1 MSSKFSGFLVALKNE
16 MPYFRAF
23 PGFFYYSSSS
33 MVTTC
38 SDTRFAVL
46 QDVGIIL
53 SGIERNNHIF
63 CGFLSLNYP
72 WDNQLE
78 QQNII
83 YHSPN
88 LFIIQLNLVICA
100 KMTKLE

>member
-1 MSSKFSGFLVALKNE
+1 MTTGRTSEKYISLILVGFLVALKNE

-23 PGFFYYSSSS
+23 PAFCNYSSSS

-38 SDTRFAVL
+38 SDTCFAVL

-53 SGIERNNHIF
+53 SGIEGNNHIF

-72 WDNQLE
+72 WDKKS
-78 QQNII
+78 QNALYPI
-83 YHSPN
+83 
-88 LFIIQLNLVICA
+88 
-100 KMTKLE
+100 

>member
-1 MSSKFSGFLVALKNE
+1 MQTDYKQVKVFSFDLFLVCFQILVALKTE
-16 MPYFRAF
+16 MPYFTGVPAF
-23 PGFFYYSSSS
+23 CYYSSSS

-38 SDTRFAVL
+38 SDTCFAML

-63 CGFLSLNYP
+63 FVFLSPNYP
-72 WDNQLE
+72 WDNQLK

-83 YHSPN
+83 YHD
-88 LFIIQLNLVICA
+88 
-100 KMTKLE
+100 

>member
-1 MSSKFSGFLVALKNE
+1 MWALKTE
-16 MPYFRAF
+16 TPYLQAF
-23 PGFFYYSSSS
+23 PAFFHYSSSS

-46 QDVGIIL
+46 QDVGFIL

-72 WDNQLE
+72 WDKNCGYLTQPL
-78 QQNII
+78 ITAVA
-83 YHSPN
+83 
-88 LFIIQLNLVICA
+88 LTL
-100 KMTKLE
+100 

>member
-1 MSSKFSGFLVALKNE
+1 MNSRKKYKSLKFNGFRLLTISG
-16 MPYFRAF
+16 
-23 PGFFYYSSSS
+23 GYSSSS

-38 SDTRFAVL
+38 SDTRFTVL

-72 WDNQLE
+72 WDKKS
-78 QQNII
+78 QNALYPI
-83 YHSPN
+83 
-88 LFIIQLNLVICA
+88 
-100 KMTKLE
+100 